1 MNIREYKTADKPA
14 LIDLALRAWE
24 PVFAGLKT
32 SLTPEVHALF
42 VPDWKA
48 QQIQSVNLVC
58 DDEEIEVIVAE
69 LEGTIVGYSS
79 IKSHPDDAIGE
90 VYMIAVDPDYQQQ
103 GIGRRLIDESIAIIK
118 RNGYPLAMIETGGDP
133 GHAPA
138 RATYESMGFEKWPV
152 ARYLKKI

>member
-1 MNIREYKTADKPA
+1 MKIRDYKPEDKPA
-14 LIDLALRAWE
+14 LIELALRAWE

-32 SLTPEVHALF
+32 SLTSEVHDLF
-42 VPDWKA
+42 VPDWKG

-58 DDEEIEVIVAE
+58 DDEEIDVIVAE
-69 LEGTIVGYSS
+69 LEDSIVGYSS

-103 GIGRRLIDESIAIIK
+103 GIARRLIDESMAIIK
-118 RNGYPLAMIETGGDP
+118 RKGYPLAMIETGGDP

-138 RATYESMGFEKWPV
+138 RRTYEAMGFEKWPV
-152 ARYLKKI
+152 ARYLKKV